1 MATQVEKRAKL
12 EATLAKLDPVAI
24 MERAEKRRETLEKK
38 IGNMQQYRSL
48 EGQSAMFQLRPG
60 ILIPVVIKGYE
71 RTVYNR
77 EMFRVATVDGG
88 GKEGDSWMTSRS
100 KILLPAEVEAQK
112 EAEQAAQA
120 EE

>member
-1 MATQVEKRAKL
+1 MATQVEKR
-12 EATLAKLDPVAI
+12 AKLDPVAI
-24 MERAEKRRETLEKK
+24 MERAEKRRESLEKK

-60 ILIPVVIKGYE
+60 VLIPVVIVGYE

-77 EMFRVATVDGG
+77 EMFRVATVDGDG
-88 GKEGDSWMTSRS
+88 VVGSGWMTSRS
-100 KILLPAEVEAQK
+100 KILLPAEVEARKQ
-112 EAEQAAQA
+112 AEQVAQA